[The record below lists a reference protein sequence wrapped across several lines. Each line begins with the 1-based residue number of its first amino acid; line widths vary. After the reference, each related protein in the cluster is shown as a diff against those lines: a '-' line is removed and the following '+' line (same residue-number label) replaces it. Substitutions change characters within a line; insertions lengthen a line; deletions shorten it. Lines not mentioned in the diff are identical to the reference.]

1 MAVVAYT
8 YLFYILISKAL
19 PLVTV
24 IVGRKSK
31 SPECHLVS
39 CNLDEV
45 CPPFQVPCYPDA
57 EPRLVPCGPP
67 DWAKYVK
74 GVVALMNKKNVVPSF
89 DAVIRSCV
97 PLGGGVSSSAALEV
111 ATLLFVDQL
120 IGGGSLTKQEK
131 ALLCQEAEHRYAGN
145 KCGIMDQFISVM
157 AKEGHALLIDCR

>member
-1 MAVVAYT
+1 M
-8 YLFYILISKAL
+8 
-19 PLVTV
+19 VTV

-45 CPPFQVPCYPDA
+45 CPPFTVPSYPSAD

-67 DWAKYVK
+67 VWAKYVK
-74 GVVALMNKKNVVPSF
+74 GVVALMNKSGEIPSF
-89 DAVIRSCV
+89 DAVVKSSV

-111 ATLLFVDQL
+111 ATLLFIEMLV
-120 IGGGSLTKQEK
+120 GGVALSPEQK

-157 AKEGHALLIDCR
+157 AKEGHALLIDCQ